1 MAKKYGQTLRP
12 GVETLLFLSCFSFPL
27 PVNIISV
34 QKRGILVPSKYN
46 EKWLTFKEDNLL
58 YPVHLQYL
66 WNRISDRKLTF
77 LRKHMNMQLWLSI
90 QAWMHHKNL
99 YNNRENKRFWCSWVT
114 NTVISNMKKGS
125 FLCLSYRADSETWRI
140 NLSWNIIEPLFSG
153 GPLTGH
159 PFLSGQ

>member
-77 LRKHMNMQLWLSI
+77 LRKYMNMQLWLSI
-90 QAWMHHKNL
+90 QA
-99 YNNRENKRFWCSWVT
+99 
-114 NTVISNMKKGS
+114 
-125 FLCLSYRADSETWRI
+125 
-140 NLSWNIIEPLFSG
+140 
-153 GPLTGH
+153 
-159 PFLSGQ
+159 